1 VLDIPNRAKQHW
13 NSTSSTDRERII
25 SKYRERL
32 QLLSAGDELF
42 VPAFVGPE
50 EMGEVVDDIDRMFD

>member
-13 NSTSSTDRERII
+13 NSTSSTNRERII

-32 QLLSAGDELF
+32 QLLCAGDELC